1 MNASRW
7 TKDGIIHGFDEKN
20 RRVTAK
26 YSTDGEDVLIARGHV
41 QDIQQEVDHVHAWNQ
56 KTGEPGHHD
65 MRHSRKMFPQV
76 KDNWVVASEAKEK
89 LISRAEQLATTTDWK
104 KGGEEFKSL
113 LTEWKAVGRGE
124 KSADAAQ
131 WERFKAAREKFN
143 SARSAYFEKRQRE
156 WASNKAAKERI
167 VSQAESLAGSS
178 DLRSASEQMR
188 RLGEEWK
195 QVGPCEKGDNDR
207 LWGRFNQART
217 RLRDRKQQD
226 FEKRQREWASNKAA
240 KERIVSQAESLAGSS
255 DLRSASEQM
264 RRLGEEWKQVGPC
277 EKGDNDRLW
286 GRFNQA
292 RTRLRDRKQQDFEK
306 RQREWASNKAAKERL
321 IYQMSLLVN
330 SNDYRAAKDQ
340 ARQLDTQWRAIGPC
354 AKEDRDR
361 LWQQYKSAKD
371 QLFEAAKR
379 AGEQRKA
386 EARQRAQERVWRL
399 EEQLRNVENAL
410 QRAEENYSRALSARS
425 PSMRNPHWREISQKQ
440 LDRQSA
446 ARQKVQSIQQR
457 RSEVIQK
464 LGDARSRLN
473 QF

>member
-1 MNASRW
+1 MNAARW

-76 KDNWVVASEAKEK
+76 KDNWAVVSEAKEK

-207 LWGRFNQART
+207 LWA
-217 RLRDRKQQD
+217 
-226 FEKRQREWASNKAA
+226 
-240 KERIVSQAESLAGSS
+240 
-255 DLRSASEQM
+255 
-264 RRLGEEWKQVGPC
+264 
-277 EKGDNDRLW
+277 
-286 GRFNQA
+286 RFNQA

-354 AKEDRDR
+354 AKEDRDS

>member
-76 KDNWVVASEAKEK
+76 KDNWAVASEAKEK

-207 LWGRFNQART
+207 LWA
-217 RLRDRKQQD
+217 
-226 FEKRQREWASNKAA
+226 
-240 KERIVSQAESLAGSS
+240 
-255 DLRSASEQM
+255 
-264 RRLGEEWKQVGPC
+264 
-277 EKGDNDRLW
+277 
-286 GRFNQA
+286 RFNQA

-330 SNDYRAAKDQ
+330 SNGYRAAKDQ

>member
-76 KDNWVVASEAKEK
+76 KDNWAVASEAKEK

-131 WERFKAAREKFN
+131 WERFKSAREKFN

-240 KERIVSQAESLAGSS
+240 KES
-255 DLRSASEQM
+255 
-264 RRLGEEWKQVGPC
+264 
-277 EKGDNDRLW
+277 
-286 GRFNQA
+286 
-292 RTRLRDRKQQDFEK
+292 
-306 RQREWASNKAAKERL
+306 L

-330 SNDYRAAKDQ
+330 YNDYRAAKDQ

>member
-76 KDNWVVASEAKEK
+76 KDNWTVVSEAKEK

-240 KERIVSQAESLAGSS
+240 KES
-255 DLRSASEQM
+255 
-264 RRLGEEWKQVGPC
+264 
-277 EKGDNDRLW
+277 
-286 GRFNQA
+286 
-292 RTRLRDRKQQDFEK
+292 
-306 RQREWASNKAAKERL
+306 L

-330 SNDYRAAKDQ
+330 YNDYRAAKDQ

-425 PSMRNPHWREISQKQ
+425 PSMRNPHWREISRKQ

>member
-76 KDNWVVASEAKEK
+76 KDNWAVASEAKEK

-240 KERIVSQAESLAGSS
+240 KES
-255 DLRSASEQM
+255 
-264 RRLGEEWKQVGPC
+264 
-277 EKGDNDRLW
+277 
-286 GRFNQA
+286 
-292 RTRLRDRKQQDFEK
+292 
-306 RQREWASNKAAKERL
+306 L

-330 SNDYRAAKDQ
+330 YNDYRAAKDQ

-425 PSMRNPHWREISQKQ
+425 PSMRNPHWREISRKQ

>member
-76 KDNWVVASEAKEK
+76 KDNWTVVSEAKEK

-167 VSQAESLAGSS
+167 VSQAESLAS
-178 DLRSASEQMR
+178 
-188 RLGEEWK
+188 
-195 QVGPCEKGDNDR
+195 
-207 LWGRFNQART
+207 
-217 RLRDRKQQD
+217 
-226 FEKRQREWASNKAA
+226 
-240 KERIVSQAESLAGSS
+240 SS

>member
-76 KDNWVVASEAKEK
+76 KDNWAVASEAKEK

-124 KSADAAQ
+124 KTADAAQ
-131 WERFKAAREKFN
+131 WERFKAAREKFH
-143 SARSAYFEKRQRE
+143 SARSAYFEKRQCE

-207 LWGRFNQART
+207 LWA
-217 RLRDRKQQD
+217 
-226 FEKRQREWASNKAA
+226 
-240 KERIVSQAESLAGSS
+240 
-255 DLRSASEQM
+255 
-264 RRLGEEWKQVGPC
+264 
-277 EKGDNDRLW
+277 
-286 GRFNQA
+286 RFNQA

>member
-76 KDNWVVASEAKEK
+76 KDNWTVVSEAKEK

-131 WERFKAAREKFN
+131 WERFKSAREKFN
-143 SARSAYFEKRQRE
+143 SARSAY
-156 WASNKAAKERI
+156 
-167 VSQAESLAGSS
+167 
-178 DLRSASEQMR
+178 
-188 RLGEEWK
+188 
-195 QVGPCEKGDNDR
+195 
-207 LWGRFNQART
+207 
-217 RLRDRKQQD
+217 

>member
-76 KDNWVVASEAKEK
+76 KDNWAVVSEAKEK

-207 LWGRFNQART
+207 LWARFNQART

-240 KERIVSQAESLAGSS
+240 KES
-255 DLRSASEQM
+255 
-264 RRLGEEWKQVGPC
+264 
-277 EKGDNDRLW
+277 
-286 GRFNQA
+286 
-292 RTRLRDRKQQDFEK
+292 
-306 RQREWASNKAAKERL
+306 L

>member
-7 TKDGIIHGFDEKN
+7 NKDGIIHGFDEKN

-76 KDNWVVASEAKEK
+76 KDNWTVVSEAKEK

-131 WERFKAAREKFN
+131 WEKFKAAREKFN

-207 LWGRFNQART
+207 LWARFNQART

-240 KERIVSQAESLAGSS
+240 KES
-255 DLRSASEQM
+255 
-264 RRLGEEWKQVGPC
+264 
-277 EKGDNDRLW
+277 
-286 GRFNQA
+286 
-292 RTRLRDRKQQDFEK
+292 
-306 RQREWASNKAAKERL
+306 L

-330 SNDYRAAKDQ
+330 YNDYRAAKDQ

>member
-76 KDNWVVASEAKEK
+76 KDNWTVVSEAKEK

-207 LWGRFNQART
+207 LWARFNQART

-240 KERIVSQAESLAGSS
+240 KES
-255 DLRSASEQM
+255 
-264 RRLGEEWKQVGPC
+264 
-277 EKGDNDRLW
+277 
-286 GRFNQA
+286 
-292 RTRLRDRKQQDFEK
+292 
-306 RQREWASNKAAKERL
+306 L

-330 SNDYRAAKDQ
+330 YNDYRAAKDQ

>member
-76 KDNWVVASEAKEK
+76 KDNWAVASEAKEK

-131 WERFKAAREKFN
+131 WERFKSAREKFN

-207 LWGRFNQART
+207 LWARFNQART

-240 KERIVSQAESLAGSS
+240 KES
-255 DLRSASEQM
+255 
-264 RRLGEEWKQVGPC
+264 
-277 EKGDNDRLW
+277 
-286 GRFNQA
+286 
-292 RTRLRDRKQQDFEK
+292 
-306 RQREWASNKAAKERL
+306 L

-330 SNDYRAAKDQ
+330 YNDYRAAKDQ

>member
-76 KDNWVVASEAKEK
+76 KDNWAVVSEAKEK

-207 LWGRFNQART
+207 LWA
-217 RLRDRKQQD
+217 
-226 FEKRQREWASNKAA
+226 
-240 KERIVSQAESLAGSS
+240 
-255 DLRSASEQM
+255 
-264 RRLGEEWKQVGPC
+264 
-277 EKGDNDRLW
+277 
-286 GRFNQA
+286 RFNQA

>member
-76 KDNWVVASEAKEK
+76 KDNWTVVSEAKEK

-207 LWGRFNQART
+207 LWA
-217 RLRDRKQQD
+217 
-226 FEKRQREWASNKAA
+226 
-240 KERIVSQAESLAGSS
+240 
-255 DLRSASEQM
+255 
-264 RRLGEEWKQVGPC
+264 
-277 EKGDNDRLW
+277 
-286 GRFNQA
+286 RFNQA

-330 SNDYRAAKDQ
+330 YNDYRAAKDQ

-425 PSMRNPHWREISQKQ
+425 PSMCNPHWREISQKQ

>member
-178 DLRSASEQMR
+178 DLRSVSEQMR

-207 LWGRFNQART
+207 LWA
-217 RLRDRKQQD
+217 
-226 FEKRQREWASNKAA
+226 
-240 KERIVSQAESLAGSS
+240 
-255 DLRSASEQM
+255 
-264 RRLGEEWKQVGPC
+264 
-277 EKGDNDRLW
+277 
-286 GRFNQA
+286 RFNQA

-330 SNDYRAAKDQ
+330 YNDYRAAKDQ

>member
-76 KDNWVVASEAKEK
+76 KDNWAVASEAKEK

-195 QVGPCEKGDNDR
+195 QVGPC
-207 LWGRFNQART
+207 A
-217 RLRDRKQQD
+217 
-226 FEKRQREWASNKAA
+226 
-240 KERIVSQAESLAGSS
+240 
-255 DLRSASEQM
+255 
-264 RRLGEEWKQVGPC
+264 
-277 EKGDNDRLW
+277 KGDNDRLW

-425 PSMRNPHWREISQKQ
+425 PSMRNPHWMEISQKQ

>member
-76 KDNWVVASEAKEK
+76 KDNWVVVSEAKEK

-143 SARSAYFEKRQRE
+143 SARSAY
-156 WASNKAAKERI
+156 
-167 VSQAESLAGSS
+167 
-178 DLRSASEQMR
+178 
-188 RLGEEWK
+188 
-195 QVGPCEKGDNDR
+195 
-207 LWGRFNQART
+207 
-217 RLRDRKQQD
+217 

>member
-76 KDNWVVASEAKEK
+76 KDNWTVVSEAKEK

-143 SARSAYFEKRQRE
+143 SARSAYFEKRQCE

-178 DLRSASEQMR
+178 DLRS
-188 RLGEEWK
+188 
-195 QVGPCEKGDNDR
+195 V
-207 LWGRFNQART
+207 
-217 RLRDRKQQD
+217 
-226 FEKRQREWASNKAA
+226 
-240 KERIVSQAESLAGSS
+240 
-255 DLRSASEQM
+255 SEQM

>member
-76 KDNWVVASEAKEK
+76 KDNWTVVSEAKEK

-195 QVGPCEKGDNDR
+195 QVGPCEKGDIYRIGSSYNP
-207 LWGRFNQART
+207 ARYI
-217 RLRDRKQQD
+217 LIYGIIHY
-226 FEKRQREWASNKAA
+226 FEKRQSEWASNKAA
-240 KERIVSQAESLAGSS
+240 KES
-255 DLRSASEQM
+255 
-264 RRLGEEWKQVGPC
+264 
-277 EKGDNDRLW
+277 
-286 GRFNQA
+286 
-292 RTRLRDRKQQDFEK
+292 
-306 RQREWASNKAAKERL
+306 L

-330 SNDYRAAKDQ
+330 YNDYRAAKDQ

>member
-76 KDNWVVASEAKEK
+76 KDNWAVASEAKEK

-131 WERFKAAREKFN
+131 WERFKSAREKFN

-167 VSQAESLAGSS
+167 VSQAESLAG
-178 DLRSASEQMR
+178 L
-188 RLGEEWK
+188 
-195 QVGPCEKGDNDR
+195 
-207 LWGRFNQART
+207 
-217 RLRDRKQQD
+217 
-226 FEKRQREWASNKAA
+226 
-240 KERIVSQAESLAGSS
+240 S

>member
-76 KDNWVVASEAKEK
+76 KDNWTVVSEAKEK

-167 VSQAESLAGSS
+167 VSQAESLASSS

-207 LWGRFNQART
+207 LWA
-217 RLRDRKQQD
+217 
-226 FEKRQREWASNKAA
+226 
-240 KERIVSQAESLAGSS
+240 
-255 DLRSASEQM
+255 
-264 RRLGEEWKQVGPC
+264 
-277 EKGDNDRLW
+277 
-286 GRFNQA
+286 RFNQA

-330 SNDYRAAKDQ
+330 YNDYRAAKDQ

>member
-76 KDNWVVASEAKEK
+76 KDNWTVASEAKEK

-167 VSQAESLAGSS
+167 VSQAESLASSS

-240 KERIVSQAESLAGSS
+240 KES
-255 DLRSASEQM
+255 
-264 RRLGEEWKQVGPC
+264 
-277 EKGDNDRLW
+277 
-286 GRFNQA
+286 
-292 RTRLRDRKQQDFEK
+292 
-306 RQREWASNKAAKERL
+306 L

-330 SNDYRAAKDQ
+330 YNDYRAAKDQ

>member
-26 YSTDGEDVLIARGHV
+26 YSTYGEDVLIARGHV

-76 KDNWVVASEAKEK
+76 KDNWAVASEAKEK

-143 SARSAYFEKRQRE
+143 SARSAYFEKRQCE

-226 FEKRQREWASNKAA
+226 FEKRQ
-240 KERIVSQAESLAGSS
+240 
-255 DLRSASEQM
+255 
-264 RRLGEEWKQVGPC
+264 C
-277 EKGDNDRLW
+277 
-286 GRFNQA
+286 
-292 RTRLRDRKQQDFEK
+292 
-306 RQREWASNKAAKERL
+306 EWASNKAAKERL

>member
-76 KDNWVVASEAKEK
+76 KDNWAVASEAKEK

-207 LWGRFNQART
+207 LWARFNQART

-240 KERIVSQAESLAGSS
+240 KES
-255 DLRSASEQM
+255 
-264 RRLGEEWKQVGPC
+264 
-277 EKGDNDRLW
+277 
-286 GRFNQA
+286 
-292 RTRLRDRKQQDFEK
+292 
-306 RQREWASNKAAKERL
+306 L

>member
-76 KDNWVVASEAKEK
+76 KDNWTVVSEAKEK

-188 RLGEEWK
+188 RLGEERK

-207 LWGRFNQART
+207 LWA
-217 RLRDRKQQD
+217 
-226 FEKRQREWASNKAA
+226 
-240 KERIVSQAESLAGSS
+240 
-255 DLRSASEQM
+255 
-264 RRLGEEWKQVGPC
+264 
-277 EKGDNDRLW
+277 
-286 GRFNQA
+286 RFNQA

>member
-76 KDNWVVASEAKEK
+76 KDNWAVASEAKEK

-143 SARSAYFEKRQRE
+143 SARSAYFEKRQCE

-226 FEKRQREWASNKAA
+226 FEKRQ
-240 KERIVSQAESLAGSS
+240 
-255 DLRSASEQM
+255 
-264 RRLGEEWKQVGPC
+264 C
-277 EKGDNDRLW
+277 
-286 GRFNQA
+286 
-292 RTRLRDRKQQDFEK
+292 
-306 RQREWASNKAAKERL
+306 EWASNKAAKERL

>member
-76 KDNWVVASEAKEK
+76 KDNWTVVSEAKEK

-143 SARSAYFEKRQRE
+143 SARSAYFEKRQCE

-207 LWGRFNQART
+207 LWA
-217 RLRDRKQQD
+217 
-226 FEKRQREWASNKAA
+226 
-240 KERIVSQAESLAGSS
+240 
-255 DLRSASEQM
+255 
-264 RRLGEEWKQVGPC
+264 
-277 EKGDNDRLW
+277 
-286 GRFNQA
+286 RFNQA

-330 SNDYRAAKDQ
+330 YNDYRAAKDQ

>member
-1 MNASRW
+1 MNAARW

-76 KDNWVVASEAKEK
+76 KDNWTVVSEAKEK

-207 LWGRFNQART
+207 LWA
-217 RLRDRKQQD
+217 
-226 FEKRQREWASNKAA
+226 
-240 KERIVSQAESLAGSS
+240 
-255 DLRSASEQM
+255 
-264 RRLGEEWKQVGPC
+264 
-277 EKGDNDRLW
+277 
-286 GRFNQA
+286 RFNQA

-425 PSMRNPHWREISQKQ
+425 PSMRNPHWMEISQKQ

>member
-143 SARSAYFEKRQRE
+143 
-156 WASNKAAKERI
+156 
-167 VSQAESLAGSS
+167 
-178 DLRSASEQMR
+178 
-188 RLGEEWK
+188 
-195 QVGPCEKGDNDR
+195 
-207 LWGRFNQART
+207 
-217 RLRDRKQQD
+217 DRKQQD

-286 GRFNQA
+286 GMFNQA

-306 RQREWASNKAAKERL
+306 RQREWASNKAAKESL

-330 SNDYRAAKDQ
+330 YNDYRAAKDQ

>member
-76 KDNWVVASEAKEK
+76 KDNWAVASEAKEK

-195 QVGPCEKGDNDR
+195 QVGPC
-207 LWGRFNQART
+207 A
-217 RLRDRKQQD
+217 
-226 FEKRQREWASNKAA
+226 
-240 KERIVSQAESLAGSS
+240 
-255 DLRSASEQM
+255 
-264 RRLGEEWKQVGPC
+264 
-277 EKGDNDRLW
+277 KGDNDRLW

>member
-76 KDNWVVASEAKEK
+76 KDNWTVVSEAKEK

-207 LWGRFNQART
+207 LWARFNQART

-240 KERIVSQAESLAGSS
+240 KES
-255 DLRSASEQM
+255 
-264 RRLGEEWKQVGPC
+264 
-277 EKGDNDRLW
+277 
-286 GRFNQA
+286 
-292 RTRLRDRKQQDFEK
+292 
-306 RQREWASNKAAKERL
+306 L

-330 SNDYRAAKDQ
+330 YNDYRAAKDQ

-361 LWQQYKSAKD
+361 LWQQYKSVKD
-371 QLFEAAKR
+371 QLFEAARR

>member
-76 KDNWVVASEAKEK
+76 KDNWTVVSEAKEK

-207 LWGRFNQART
+207 LWARFNQART

-240 KERIVSQAESLAGSS
+240 KES
-255 DLRSASEQM
+255 
-264 RRLGEEWKQVGPC
+264 
-277 EKGDNDRLW
+277 
-286 GRFNQA
+286 
-292 RTRLRDRKQQDFEK
+292 
-306 RQREWASNKAAKERL
+306 L

-330 SNDYRAAKDQ
+330 YNDYRAAKDQ

-379 AGEQRKA
+379 AREQRKA

>member
-76 KDNWVVASEAKEK
+76 KDNWTVVSEAKEK

-207 LWGRFNQART
+207 LWA
-217 RLRDRKQQD
+217 
-226 FEKRQREWASNKAA
+226 
-240 KERIVSQAESLAGSS
+240 
-255 DLRSASEQM
+255 
-264 RRLGEEWKQVGPC
+264 
-277 EKGDNDRLW
+277 
-286 GRFNQA
+286 RFNQA

-340 ARQLDTQWRAIGPC
+340 ARQLDTPWRAIGPC

>member
-76 KDNWVVASEAKEK
+76 KDNWAVASEAKEK

-143 SARSAYFEKRQRE
+143 SARSAYFEKRQPE

-207 LWGRFNQART
+207 LWA
-217 RLRDRKQQD
+217 
-226 FEKRQREWASNKAA
+226 
-240 KERIVSQAESLAGSS
+240 
-255 DLRSASEQM
+255 
-264 RRLGEEWKQVGPC
+264 
-277 EKGDNDRLW
+277 
-286 GRFNQA
+286 RFNQA

>member
-76 KDNWVVASEAKEK
+76 KDNWTVVSEAKEK

-167 VSQAESLAGSS
+167 VSQAESLVGSS

-207 LWGRFNQART
+207 LWA
-217 RLRDRKQQD
+217 
-226 FEKRQREWASNKAA
+226 
-240 KERIVSQAESLAGSS
+240 
-255 DLRSASEQM
+255 
-264 RRLGEEWKQVGPC
+264 
-277 EKGDNDRLW
+277 
-286 GRFNQA
+286 RFNQA

>member
-167 VSQAESLAGSS
+167 VSQAESLAS
-178 DLRSASEQMR
+178 
-188 RLGEEWK
+188 
-195 QVGPCEKGDNDR
+195 
-207 LWGRFNQART
+207 
-217 RLRDRKQQD
+217 
-226 FEKRQREWASNKAA
+226 
-240 KERIVSQAESLAGSS
+240 SS

-330 SNDYRAAKDQ
+330 YNDYRAAKDQ

>member
-76 KDNWVVASEAKEK
+76 KDNWAVASEAKEK

-240 KERIVSQAESLAGSS
+240 KER
-255 DLRSASEQM
+255 
-264 RRLGEEWKQVGPC
+264 
-277 EKGDNDRLW
+277 
-286 GRFNQA
+286 
-292 RTRLRDRKQQDFEK
+292 
-306 RQREWASNKAAKERL
+306 L

-340 ARQLDTQWRAIGPC
+340 ARQLDTQWRAIGSC

-379 AGEQRKA
+379 AGEHRKA

>member
-76 KDNWVVASEAKEK
+76 KDNWAVASEAKEK

-240 KERIVSQAESLAGSS
+240 KER
-255 DLRSASEQM
+255 
-264 RRLGEEWKQVGPC
+264 
-277 EKGDNDRLW
+277 
-286 GRFNQA
+286 
-292 RTRLRDRKQQDFEK
+292 
-306 RQREWASNKAAKERL
+306 L

-330 SNDYRAAKDQ
+330 SNGYRAAKDQ

>member
-131 WERFKAAREKFN
+131 WERFKSAREKFN

-207 LWGRFNQART
+207 LWA
-217 RLRDRKQQD
+217 
-226 FEKRQREWASNKAA
+226 
-240 KERIVSQAESLAGSS
+240 
-255 DLRSASEQM
+255 
-264 RRLGEEWKQVGPC
+264 
-277 EKGDNDRLW
+277 
-286 GRFNQA
+286 RFNQA

>member
-7 TKDGIIHGFDEKN
+7 TKDGIIHGFDEKK

-76 KDNWVVASEAKEK
+76 KDNWTVVSEAKEK

-207 LWGRFNQART
+207 LWARFNQART

-240 KERIVSQAESLAGSS
+240 KES
-255 DLRSASEQM
+255 
-264 RRLGEEWKQVGPC
+264 
-277 EKGDNDRLW
+277 
-286 GRFNQA
+286 
-292 RTRLRDRKQQDFEK
+292 
-306 RQREWASNKAAKERL
+306 L

-330 SNDYRAAKDQ
+330 YNDYRAAKDQ